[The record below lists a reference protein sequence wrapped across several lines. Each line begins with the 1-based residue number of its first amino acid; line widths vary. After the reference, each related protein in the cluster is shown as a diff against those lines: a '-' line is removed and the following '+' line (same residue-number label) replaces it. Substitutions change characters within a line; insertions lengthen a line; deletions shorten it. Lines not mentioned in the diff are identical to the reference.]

1 MVGGTPSD
9 LAKLRALGHEQKNTK
24 AKPAAKVGNSAVK
37 RFASNPARLWALETP
52 SRVKMNAKSR
62 RP

>member
-1 MVGGTPSD
+1 MSRKTQKQNLP
-9 LAKLRALGHEQKNTK
+9 LRLEAQLVE
-24 AKPAAKVGNSAVK
+24 

-52 SRVKMNAKSR
+52 SRVKMNATSE

>member
-24 AKPAAKVGNSAVK
+24 AKPAAKVGSSAVE
-37 RFASNPARLWALETP
+37 RFASNPAQFWALERRQG
-52 SRVKMNAKSR
+52 SR
-62 RP
+62 

>member
-1 MVGGTPSD
+1 MSTKIQKQNLP
-9 LAKLRALGHEQKNTK
+9 LRLES
-24 AKPAAKVGNSAVK
+24 SAME

-52 SRVKMNAKSR
+52 SRVKMNAKIG